1 MVFVSVLSE
10 TILPTVISLVGEKKA
25 QNNSGIES
33 VILVSQFHRYCSL
46 ACTSNIVDALTFNAG
61 FPLIP
66 TAPVL
71 RKNNHECFDMDCGVD
86 PARVLAVRS
95 EWFCAAG
102 RLIIQALIA
111 SIASIAFCCSSES
124 AVGDLLPDSL
134 FCQIKSGKLMC

>member
-10 TILPTVISLVGEKKA
+10 NILPTVISLVGEKKA

-33 VILVSQFHRYCSL
+33 VIIVSQFHRYCSL

-111 SIASIAFCCSSES
+111 SIAFCCSFKS